1 MGAPVKTGKAPVV
14 YKQLDCLT
22 EKQRRWVEEYLRN
35 GKNGPLAY
43 ARVYAQ
49 NWKEGDPVTKN
60 HRVTSTNRML
70 KNPKIMKILAETEEK
85 VHKVTVKVMD
95 KYAIT
100 QERVLEELAALAFTN
115 QTDLVE
121 WSEGKVKIKDS
132 AELTPEAKAAITEVI
147 ETKAGVRVKL
157 ADKQQAL
164 LTIAKHLG
172 LMNEKIEHEHRHVQF
187 VITKD

>member
-22 EKQRRWVEEYLRN
+22 EKQRRWVEEYLKN

-49 NWKEGDPVTKN
+49 NWKEGDPITAN
-60 HRVTSTNRML
+60 FRVTSTRRML
-70 KNPKIMKILAETEEK
+70 GNPKIMKVLAETEDK
-85 VHKVTVKVMD
+85 VHAVTVKVMN
-95 KYAIT
+95 KYAIS
-100 QERVLEELAALAFTN
+100 QERVLEELANLAFTN
-115 QTDLVE
+115 HTDLVE
-121 WSEGKVKIKDS
+121 WSEGKVTIKDS
-132 AELTPEAKAAITEVI
+132 ANLTEAAKSAITEVI

-164 LTIAKHLG
+164 LTLAKHLG
-172 LMNEKIEHEHRHVQF
+172 LMNERIEHEHRHVAF
-187 VITKD
+187 IIEK